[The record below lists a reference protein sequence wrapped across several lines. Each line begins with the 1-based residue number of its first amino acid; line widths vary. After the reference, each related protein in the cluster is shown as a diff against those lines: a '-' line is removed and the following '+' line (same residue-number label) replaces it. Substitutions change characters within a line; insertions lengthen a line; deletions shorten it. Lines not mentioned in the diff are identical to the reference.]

1 MLDLFCFFRNFVA
14 FFLISNLILISFRFF
29 PYTEIKTDCILA
41 LDDDIV
47 MLTADELEFGY
58 QVSF

>member
-1 MLDLFCFFRNFVA
+1 MN
-14 FFLISNLILISFRFF
+14 FRFF

-58 QVSF
+58 QVSLKTI

>member
-1 MLDLFCFFRNFVA
+1 MVTLTYD
-14 FFLISNLILISFRFF
+14 FLSFRFF
-29 PYTEIKTDCILA
+29 PYHEIETECILA

-58 QVSF
+58 EVCLHGINSL